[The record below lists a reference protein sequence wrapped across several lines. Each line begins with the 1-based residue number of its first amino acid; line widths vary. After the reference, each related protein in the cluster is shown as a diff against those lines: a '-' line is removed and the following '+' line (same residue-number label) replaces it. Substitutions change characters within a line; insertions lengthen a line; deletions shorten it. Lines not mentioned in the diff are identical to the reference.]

1 MSQNKYYQL
10 EEIFL
15 KPLMVA
21 TKIPY
26 SALQGGWIHSK
37 PWNTTC
43 SPDSSDQH
51 PLLSLSSP
59 DLKFGGKNIF
69 IIHWFVQGVCGC
81 CLHPRNSSV
90 PWLCGGGI
98 QIPELTGDIK
108 IKARWLFID
117 IQPFRSSFAPIE
129 IYLYQ
134 DYCALFLSC
143 PICLCIL
150 APFLMLQ
157 MCDWLCQF
165 KELAAGFLL
174 FPLHHKSPWRHHIL
188 QYMAESVFQEPT
200 QPRAEGFLPIPN
212 LTGLPPRGLF
222 PQSCDFKVSGGFETW
237 QRKAVVAAC
246 WYPYFC
252 GDWKEIFS
260 P

>member
-81 CLHPRNSSV
+81 CLHPRISSV

-108 IKARWLFID
+108 KTPMALYSHSAIQIQFCSNWNLFI
-117 IQPFRSSFAPIE
+117 SGLLCSVPILP
-129 IYLYQ
+129 YMSMH
-134 DYCALFLSC
+134 SC
-143 PICLCIL
+143 PFPHAADVWLVVSVQGTGSWVPPVPSPPQVSLEASHPPVHGRKCIPG
-150 APFLMLQ
+150 AH
-157 MCDWLCQF
+157 
-165 KELAAGFLL
+165 AAQSWGFSA
-174 FPLHHKSPWRHHIL
+174 HS
-188 QYMAESVFQEPT
+188 
-200 QPRAEGFLPIPN
+200 QPNRPPSKGLIPPK
-212 LTGLPPRGLF
+212 LRF
-222 PQSCDFKVSGGFETW
+222 
-237 QRKAVVAAC
+237 
-246 WYPYFC
+246 
-252 GDWKEIFS
+252 
-260 P
+260 